1 MRHALSRAVAIALV
15 LGISMVGCGPG
26 VSHNDL
32 GTIVY
37 EVPTVP
43 GAEEPYRLP
52 DLPPLPP
59 GASSRSRMPVM
70 PPLPPPNADGS
81 GPVSDSGKK

>member
-1 MRHALSRAVAIALV
+1 MRRALICALFV
-15 LGISMVGCGPG
+15 GLATLAGCGPT
-26 VSHNDL
+26 VSQNDL

-52 DLPPLPP
+52 DLPPLPRGTSP
-59 GASSRSRMPVM
+59 RSRMPPV
-70 PPLPPPNADGS
+70 PPPTTDQAS
-81 GPVSDSGKK
+81 PASQQGKAAPQQGK